1 MEPLT
6 LHDYTAAYALDA
18 LDRDE
23 CARYEE
29 HLATCERCQAE
40 LAELSLAA
48 GALAFAGP
56 APAPPLELRS
66 RIVEAARAER
76 PNVVPLRSRWT
87 MGTAALAAVAA
98 VAAIG
103 LGIWSVHLSRSLD
116 NERSARQRLTNVITT
131 PTAAVVRVTGQSP
144 GTLLVTPSGN
154 GTLIV
159 SQLPEAPKGKI
170 YEAWVIKGNKP
181 IRAGTFPGGGNT
193 VIIPLDRRVPKG
205 AIVAVTLED
214 KPGASAPHGKILL
227 HSQSV

>member
-1 MEPLT
+1 MEPLS

-18 LDRDE
+18 LSRDE

-40 LAELSLAA
+40 LPELSFAA
-48 GALAFAGP
+48 ASLAFAAP
-56 APAPPLELRS
+56 APAPPADLRS
-66 RIVEAARAER
+66 RIVDAARAER
-76 PNVVPLRSRWT
+76 PNVVPLRSRWSQSA
-87 MGTAALAAVAA
+87 TAVAAIAA

-116 NERSARQRLTNVITT
+116 NERSAKQRITSVLTT
-131 PTAAVVRVTGQSP
+131 PTASVVRVTGQMP

-154 GTLIV
+154 ATLIV

-181 IRAGTFPGGGNT
+181 VRAGTFPGGGNT

-205 AIVAVTLED
+205 AIVAVTLEP
-214 KPGASAPHGKILL
+214 KPGGDAPTGKILL
-227 HSQSV
+227 HSKSV

>member
-18 LDRDE
+18 LPRDE

-40 LAELSLAA
+40 LAELSFAA
-48 GALAFAGP
+48 ASLAFAAP
-56 APAPPLELRS
+56 APAPPEDLRA
-66 RIVEAARAER
+66 RIVDAARAER

-87 MGTAALAAVAA
+87 TGTAVLAAVAA

-103 LGIWSVHLSRSLD
+103 LGIWSVHLSHSLND
-116 NERSARQRLTNVITT
+116 ERSARQRLTNVITT

-144 GTLLVTPSGN
+144 GTLLVAPNGS
-154 GTLIV
+154 GTLII

-170 YEAWVIKGNKP
+170 YEAWVIKNNKP
-181 IRAGTFPGGGNT
+181 LRAGTFPGGGNT

-205 AIVAVTLED
+205 AIVAVTLEP
-214 KPGASAPHGKILL
+214 KPGGNAPTGKVLL

>member
-1 MEPLT
+1 MEPMT

-40 LAELSLAA
+40 LAELSAAA
-48 GALAFAGP
+48 GSLAFAAP
-56 APAPPLELRS
+56 APAPPSELRS

-76 PNVVPLRSRWT
+76 PNVVPLRPRWT
-87 MGTAALAAVAA
+87 GATTVLAAVAA
-98 VAAIG
+98 VAAIA
-103 LGIWSVHLSRSLD
+103 LGIWSIHLSHSLND
-116 NERSARQRLTNVITT
+116 ERSARQRLTKVITT

-154 GTLIV
+154 ATLIV
-159 SQLPEAPKGKI
+159 SQLPEAPKGRI

-181 IRAGTFPGGGNT
+181 VRAGTFPGGGNT

-205 AIVAVTLED
+205 AIVAVTLEK
-214 KPGASAPHGKILL
+214 KPGTDAPTGKVLL
-227 HSQSV
+227 HSRSV